1 MHPEQE
7 ELEAG
12 IVSFRALKKGLLA
25 AGFKEDGK
33 VNKVLDSDI
42 LNDFEIEFKE
52 LIKEIFDAEIPF
64 QHKDRTEPCRFC
76 DPEEFR

>member
-1 MHPEQE
+1 
-7 ELEAG
+7 
-12 IVSFRALKKGLLA
+12 
-25 AGFKEDGK
+25 
-33 VNKVLDSDI
+33 VLDSDI

-52 LIKEIFDAEIPF
+52 LIKEIFDPEVPF